1 MARILLIADAGAP
14 TGFGTVTHNIFERLV
29 REYHHEVHVIAVNW
43 TGDSVDTPMRFYLP
57 TKLDP
62 NDWLGQSRYI
72 ELMAKVMPDIIFFI
86 NDPAAVLNVLANSKY
101 DTEGTLWRGMQI
113 GETLYKPPILAYLPI
128 DGYQSP
134 KSWDLLIERVQR
146 IAMSHFG
153 QQVMPEASV
162 VWHGVDHNVF
172 KPMDRKD
179 AKRRL
184 GFDPDRFLVLRVDK
198 NSFRKDY
205 PDTWRALAPVLRRYS
220 DIDVHFHCLPVAYD
234 GYDLRA
240 AMWNDEDIRERV
252 SFSPNLTG
260 QSGWDVGH
268 LATLYAAADLFV
280 STSWGEGFGLTLL
293 ESMACG
299 TPVIASDTSAVTE
312 VVGDGGIL
320 VPPKTM
326 IPVPAGQY
334 QMLPDVPA
342 FTDAIDHFYQSKGLR
357 RDLGEKAV
365 AQAAKFSWDEAA
377 RRMNDE
383 IDKALIDVPLPIE
396 EPVPA

>member
-1 MARILLIADAGAP
+1 MARILLIADAGVP

-29 REYHHEVHVIAVNW
+29 RDYHHEVHVIAINW
-43 TGDSVDTPMRFYLP
+43 RGDSVDTPMRFYLP
-57 TKLDP
+57 TQLDQNDKL
-62 NDWLGQSRYI
+62 GMSRYV
-72 ELMAKVMPDIIFFI
+72 ELVGKLLPDLIFFI
-86 NDPAAVLNVLANSKY
+86 NDPSAVLNVLTNSMY
-101 DTEGTLWRGMQI
+101 DTEGALWRGMQI
-113 GETLYKPPILAYLPI
+113 GETIYKPPILAYLPI
-128 DGYQSP
+128 DGYDSP
-134 KSWDLLIERVQR
+134 KSWDFLAQRVQR

-153 QQVMPEASV
+153 QQAMPEASV

-172 KPMDRKD
+172 KPQDRKD

-184 GFDPDRFLVLRVDK
+184 GFDADRFLILRVDK

-205 PDTWRALAPVLRRYS
+205 PDSWRALRPLLRKYS
-220 DIDVHFHCLPVAYD
+220 DIDVHFHCLPVAFD
-234 GYDLRA
+234 GYDMRA
-240 AMWNDEDIRERV
+240 VMWNDEDIRDRV

-260 QSGWDVGH
+260 YNGWSIDH

-299 TPVIASDTSAVTE
+299 TPVIATDCSSVTE
-312 VVGDGGIL
+312 VVGAGGVLI
-320 VPPKTM
+320 PPAGP
-326 IPVPAGQY
+326 IPAPAGQY

-342 FTDAIDHFYQSKGLR
+342 FTAAIEHYYQSAGMR
-357 RDLGEKAV
+357 RDLRENAIK
-365 AQAAKFSWDEAA
+365 QAAKFSWDEAA

-383 IDKALIDVPLPIE
+383 IDRALIDVPLPIE